1 MAELALEEVLEPVLV
16 DQVSSI
22 PALVLILVAQ
32 SLLGISIAA
41 WLEQL

>member
-22 PALVLILVAQ
+22 QALVLILVAQ
-32 SLLGISIAA
+32 SLLGILIAA